1 VEKITST
8 TNPKIKKI
16 VKLQKASERR
26 EQGVFIIEGFKEITF
41 ALEAGY
47 TIDSLFYCPDII
59 TNIDVK
65 KISAKNI
72 FEITREVF
80 AKIAYR
86 EGSDGMLAIV
96 KQINRTLKDIKLTP
110 NPFII
115 VIEAIE
121 KPGNLGAILRTADAS
136 KADAVIIAD
145 PRTDIYNPNVIRS
158 SVGCVFTTQVV
169 ACTNQEVFDW
179 LKKNNISVYAAALHP
194 KSETY
199 FNFNYTKPTAIVL
212 GTEADGLTDFWLMNS
227 DEKIIIPMLGKNDS
241 LNVSNAAAIL
251 AYEVVRQR
259 QLAMSNV

>member
-8 TNPKIKKI
+8 TNPKIKNI

-41 ALEAGY
+41 AMEAGF
-47 TIDSLFYCPDII
+47 TIESLFYCPDII
-59 TNIDVK
+59 INININ
-65 KISAKNI
+65 KISAKNLY
-72 FEITREVF
+72 EITREVF

-86 EGSDGMLAIV
+86 EGSDGLLAIV
-96 KQINRTLKDIKLTP
+96 KQVKHTLKDIKLSATP
-110 NPFII
+110 FVII
-115 VIEAIE
+115 LEAVE

-169 ACTNQEVFDW
+169 ASTNQEVYDW
-179 LKKNNISVYAAALHP
+179 LKKNNISVYTAALHP

-212 GTEADGLTDFWLMNS
+212 GTEADGLTDFWLKNS
-227 DEKIIIPMLGKNDS
+227 DKKIIIPMLGKNDS
-241 LNVSNAAAIL
+241 LNVSNAAAVL